1 MGVNQDRDHDLAR
14 VPADEPGAV
23 MPVDDEDFAFPSWN
37 QPLRAHWD
45 PVGAADRP
53 RGPRTPRRDV
63 RRRSRL
69 GDFVAAYG
77 WRAYAIPVLLA
88 LTIWVIVDAVTP
100 AGAVEAE
107 DEPSLGERS
116 AWVTGIVG
124 APVGDGT
131 FDSSIASIALPAGG
145 AFTKEGTG
153 EFRTVPGTTDKVGA
167 GDEFF
172 YTYSVDVEEGVDTAA
187 YGGDEAFGRMVDA
200 TLANPKSWINDERF
214 AFERVDGPD
223 ADFHV
228 SLTSE
233 ATVREICGYQIEVET
248 SCFNADASRVVLN
261 EPRWVR
267 GAVDYQ
273 GDIGAYRQY
282 MINHEV
288 GHAIGYADHQ
298 SCESD
303 GGLAPVMMQQTFG
316 TSNHAIAKL
325 DPEGV
330 VPDDED
336 KCNPNPWPYPRG

>member
-1 MGVNQDRDHDLAR
+1 YKPRTTSPLTVVLPGGTTRYENLMGVNQDRDHDLAR
-14 VPADEPGAV
+14 GPADEPGAV
-23 MPVDDEDFAFPSWN
+23 MPAGDEDFAFPSWN

-45 PVGAADRP
+45 PVRAADRP

-63 RRRSRL
+63 RRRSKL

-100 AGAVEAE
+100 AGATESE

-116 AWVTGIVG
+116 SWVTGIVG
-124 APVGDGT
+124 APEGDGT

-153 EFRTVPGTTDKVGA
+153 EFRTVPGTTDKIGT

-172 YTYSVDVEEGVDTAA
+172 YTYSVDIEEGVDTTA
-187 YGGDEAFGRMVDA
+187 YGGDEAFGRMIDA

-223 ADFHV
+223 ADFRV

-233 ATVREICGYQIEVET
+233 ATARE
-248 SCFNADASRVVLN
+248 S
-261 EPRWVR
+261 R
-267 GAVDYQ
+267 GAQIAGETPRFNPDA
-273 GDIGAYRQY
+273 GRA
-282 MINHEV
+282 
-288 GHAIGYADHQ
+288 
-298 SCESD
+298 
-303 GGLAPVMMQQTFG
+303 GLNAARLPPG
-316 TSNHAIAKL
+316 
-325 DPEGV
+325 
-330 VPDDED
+330 
-336 KCNPNPWPYPRG
+336 